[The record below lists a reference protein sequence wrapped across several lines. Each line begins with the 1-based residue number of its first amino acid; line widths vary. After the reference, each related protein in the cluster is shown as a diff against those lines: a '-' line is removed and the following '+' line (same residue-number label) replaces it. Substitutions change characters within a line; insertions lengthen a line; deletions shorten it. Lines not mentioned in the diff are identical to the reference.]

1 MNEFQNQL
9 QNLNVDDF
17 QVTQPVPWE
26 QNQYNLDD
34 SSRQFIGVG
43 GCFGCF
49 GCFLCFGCFGC
60 GRCGRCG
67 RCGGCGGRCG
77 RCGRCGG

>member
-9 QNLNVDDF
+9 QMLNVDDF
-17 QVTQPVPWE
+17 QVSQPVPWE
-26 QNQYNLDD
+26 QVPQQYSMED
-34 SSRQFIGVG
+34 SRLIGL
-43 GCFGCF
+43 GCF

-60 GRCGRCG
+60 GGCGGRCGGCGG

-77 RCGRCGG
+77 RCGR